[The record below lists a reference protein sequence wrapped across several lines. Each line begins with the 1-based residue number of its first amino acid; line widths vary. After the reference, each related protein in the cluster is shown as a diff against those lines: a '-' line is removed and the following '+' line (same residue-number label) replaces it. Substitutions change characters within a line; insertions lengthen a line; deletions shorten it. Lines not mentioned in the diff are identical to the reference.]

1 MKKMILSLALIIC
14 GLFSQFSFAAVVNDG
29 DDGEE
34 IIIEYS
40 DPGEGVN
47 RGIIDIPFQVIYYN
61 QQSCVTIAFTCN
73 IGEIN
78 ISLKNLS
85 NNTCTNTVIN
95 SIYGNG
101 IIPITNGSG
110 IYRIEFLLADGTQFY
125 GFFIVF

>member
-14 GLFSQFSFAAVVNDG
+14 GLFSQFSFAAIVNDG

-47 RGIIDIPFQVIYYN
+47 RVIIDILFQVIYYN
-61 QQSCVTIAFTCN
+61 QQSCVTISFTSN
-73 IGEIN
+73 ICEIN